1 MNRAVFDTNILISA
15 VISRN
20 GSPFKC
26 LAIARRGLVESIT
39 CVEILDE
46 FREKLVDKLK
56 RTPEQADALVEDV
69 KGFSRI
75 VAISGELKAV
85 KADPDDD
92 KIIECAVVGK
102 ATHVVTGDARHLLPL
117 KAYRDISII
126 SAADF
131 VSLTADE

>member
-1 MNRAVFDTNILISA
+1 MNQAVFDTNILISA
-15 VISRN
+15 VISHN

-39 CVEILDE
+39 CGDMGRVQG
-46 FREKLVDKLK
+46 KAGGQVN
-56 RTPEQADALVEDV
+56 RTPEQADALAEDV
-69 KGFSRI
+69 KGFSRV
-75 VAISGELKAV
+75 VAITGELKV
-85 KADPDDD
+85 VEADPDDD

>member
-39 CVEILDE
+39 CAEILDE
-46 FREKLVDKLK
+46 FMEKLVDKVS
-56 RTPEQADALVEDV
+56 RTQEQADALVKDV
-69 KGFSRI
+69 NGFSRV
-75 VAISGELKAV
+75 VAITDESKV
-85 KADPDDD
+85 VQADPDDD
-92 KIIECAVVGK
+92 KIIECAVVSK

-131 VSLTADE
+131 ASLAADE